1 MEELFG
7 NIDVQKIIVL
17 IPFLIA
23 IYKGILSTFDIA
35 DRKLTRN
42 LIAIALC
49 IWTTYN
55 LVRGWTPITTTIDTF
70 LILYFGTSG
79 ILDIPKVIKDIKNGD
94 SDNG

>member
-1 MEELFG
+1 MEDLFG
-7 NIDVQKIIVL
+7 QVEVQKIIVL

-23 IYKGILSTFDIA
+23 IYKGILSTFGIA
-35 DRKLTRN
+35 DKKVMRN

-55 LVRGWTPITTTIDTF
+55 IVKGWTPITTTIDTF